1 VAEHGLDA
9 VALLVERPVVFDLHA
24 AV

>member
-1 VAEHGLDA
+1 VAEHTLDA
-9 VALLVERPVVFDLHA
+9 VALLVERPVVFDLHP